1 MPEYLQNPTSLNA
14 WDFVS
19 YMNEIG
25 WPQDGSFAIL
35 LPTLGYHFR
44 EVGGR
49 VVTRKYDM
57 DVSEAL
63 SVLIFEL

>member
-1 MPEYLQNPTSLNA
+1 MPEYLQNFTSLNA

-19 YMNEIG
+19 YMNQIG
-25 WPQDGSFAIL
+25 WPQNGSFSIL

-49 VVTRKYDM
+49 MVTRKHAIFVTD
-57 DVSEAL
+57 AL
-63 SVLIFEL
+63 SILIFEL